1 MNNESRRNKIEAV
14 PFLAREAQMMTKG
27 DLAEEYRLAAEAF
40 RHEAAN
46 CPHPEERELLEA
58 QANWCE
64 KRYAAVVKREPA

>member
-1 MNNESRRNKIEAV
+1 
-14 PFLAREAQMMTKG
+14 MMKKS

-40 RHEAAN
+40 RHDAAV

-58 QANWCE
+58 QTNWCE